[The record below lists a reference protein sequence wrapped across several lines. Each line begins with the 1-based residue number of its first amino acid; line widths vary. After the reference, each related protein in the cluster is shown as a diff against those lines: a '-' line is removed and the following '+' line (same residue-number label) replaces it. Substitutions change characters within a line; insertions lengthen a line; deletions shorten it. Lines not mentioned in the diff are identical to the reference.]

1 MSENRTFYANA
12 VNTSAKWS
20 WKDVFTDVFKPHTRA
35 QRDATMSAGLT
46 GCIPEKGE
54 MLGQWQ
60 KPWLFARVLG
70 LGALLFFL
78 TYLSIRLQG
87 LNMGT
92 LGILCMVP
100 AAVVPLAVVIFFWE
114 LNIPRNISFGEIM
127 YVLLFGSVV
136 TFLITT
142 FLNEVLG
149 LDAIDNANVACFP
162 EEIAKLVLVCICLRK
177 SDRCY
182 GLNGILIGGAVGA
195 GFAIMESEG
204 YAIYYGLLQEGS
216 IAAANSSFITR
227 GLLSIGG
234 HTVWAALYGGAIAL
248 AKGRSKLEAKHFA
261 NPLVLITI
269 ATSIL
274 LHFTWNSAG
283 SIDTALQV
291 QYAYSGSQ
299 FAVSLYKFLFN
310 YWFYYIIL
318 IAIAWAVLLLV
329 LRRSVQQVVALSVLD
344 GEIPAAA
351 RSARP
356 RSTAALTCVEGELK
370 GRSYPLAE
378 GGTLTIGRA
387 PDCAVRFGEHAP
399 GVSGHHCRVEYRSG
413 AVYLTDTGS
422 TYGTFLADGT
432 KLVPGAAQGLSAGQE
447 FYLAQSTNSFRV
459 TL

>member
-20 WKDVFTDVFKPHTRA
+20 WKDVSSDVFKPHTRA

-46 GCIPEKGE
+46 GCIPDGSE
-54 MLGQWQ
+54 MLSAWQ

-78 TYLSIRLQG
+78 TYLSIALQG

-100 AAVVPLAVVIFFWE
+100 AAVVPLATVIFFWE

-127 YVLLFGSVV
+127 YILLFGSVV

-204 YAIYYGLLQEGS
+204 YAIYYGLLEQGS
-216 IAAANSSFITR
+216 IAAVNSSFITR

-234 HTVWAALYGGAIAL
+234 HTVWAALYGGALAL
-248 AKGRSKLEAKHFA
+248 AKGRGKLEVKHFA
-261 NPLVLITI
+261 NPLVIITI

-283 SIDTALQV
+283 TVDTVLQV

-299 FAVSLYKFLFN
+299 FVVSLYKLLFN
-310 YWFYYIIL
+310 YWFYYLLL
-318 IAIAWAVLLLV
+318 IAVAWAVLLVV
-329 LRRSVQQVVALSVLD
+329 LRRSVQQVVALTVLG
-344 GEIPAAA
+344 GESAAPRPAAPVRA
-351 RSARP
+351 
-356 RSTAALTCVEGELK
+356 AALACVEGELA
-370 GRSYPLAE
+370 GRSYPLGE
-378 GGTLTIGRA
+378 GVVLTLGRA
-387 PDCAVRFGEHAP
+387 ADCAVRFGESAP
-399 GVSGHHCRVEYRSG
+399 GVSGHHCRVEMRAG
-413 AVYLTDTGS
+413 ALLLTDAGS
-422 TYGTFLADGT
+422 TYGTYLSDGT
-432 KLVPGAAQGLSAGQE
+432 KLQPGTATALRAGQE
-447 FYLAQSTNSFRV
+447 FYLAQGGNRFRV